1 MDFSIYTPHEDA
13 SGNITE
19 VRTTVPITCHP
30 DHFEDLYLDVISEAE
45 NTFGICL
52 DAYGD
57 DYTVEY
63 EIADLDWTSAIPVLQ
78 QQVDD
83 VVAFVR
89 SKIGF

>member
-13 SGNITE
+13 NGNITE
-19 VRTTVPITCHP
+19 VRTTVPITCNP
-30 DHFEDLYLDVISEAE
+30 DHFEDLYLEVIAEAE
-45 NTFGICL
+45 DKFGIAL

-57 DYTVEY
+57 DFTVEY
-63 EIADLDWTSAIPVLQ
+63 EIADSDWTSAIPVLQ
-78 QQVDD
+78 QLVDD